1 MKENNNL
8 LKKKKKKSLIRIL
21 SDTSIEALNAWKAW
35 DDVF

>member
-21 SDTSIEALNAWKAW
+21 SDTSIEALNSWKAW